1 MTSIRR
7 FFTDRCVW
15 FRSESKPV
23 AQPWFG
29 IGPVWD
35 STPDQR
41 VIGVSVQFG
50 RHGFAIHRRKR

>member
-7 FFTDRCVW
+7 FFSDRFVH
-15 FRSESKPV
+15 FRPGSKPI

-35 STPDQR
+35 STLDQR
-41 VIGVSVQFG
+41 VIGVSMQIG
-50 RHGFAIHRRKR
+50 RHGFAIHRRLT